1 MKGTRRIIVPKNVY
15 WPNEGFP
22 SLVSWMDGGM
32 IIKTIKFGIYGC
44 IIVAA
49 VIYAQLNSK

>member
-1 MKGTRRIIVPKNVY
+1 VKGTRRIIVPKNVY

-22 SLVSWMDGGM
+22 SLISWMDGGM